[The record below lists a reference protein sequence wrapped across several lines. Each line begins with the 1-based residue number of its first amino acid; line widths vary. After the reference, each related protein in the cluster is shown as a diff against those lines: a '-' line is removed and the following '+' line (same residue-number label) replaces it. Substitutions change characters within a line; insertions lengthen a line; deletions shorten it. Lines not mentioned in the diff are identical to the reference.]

1 MGTLTIR
8 TQAEHDTALVAVGNR
23 LGEKTASQTLL
34 KSLMTYERHCEEI
47 ERLRRELSAMKWE
60 RDELR
65 GKIEDYKRAHNSL
78 LAL

>member
-8 TQAEHDTALVAVGNR
+8 TQPEHDTALVAVGNR

-34 KSLMTYERHCEEI
+34 KSLMSYERHCEEI
-47 ERLRRELSAMKWE
+47 EQLRRELSAMKWE

-65 GKIEDYKRAHNSL
+65 NKIEDYKRAHNNL

>member
-8 TQAEHDTALVAVGNR
+8 TQPEHDAALEAVGKR

-34 KSLMTYERHCEEI
+34 KSLMTYERHSDEI

-65 GKIEDYKRAHNSL
+65 GKIEDYKRAHSSL
-78 LAL
+78 MAL